1 MRNRIIKYFIDKAK
15 RNKLIQ
21 SIFEQPINL
30 NKFSV
35 IGSFIDSKG
44 NTHKLYEGFRTK
56 IKPGWERIFQQDGK
70 IFNKSPQRIRNIVQN
85 GRIAVDRIEPVINLY
100 TSGIKNI
107 RILEIGCSAG
117 GTSFAFAE
125 KGAVEVIG
133 TEYFA
138 YKLESLDSAEI
149 LQTDLNEVDKNLS
162 ELRELV
168 RKHFQ
173 NTHKIS
179 FIDDDICNSG
189 LNHNYFDLICSWD
202 VLEHLHNPLPAFN
215 NMYQLLKEG
224 GIAIHEYNPFFA
236 LNGGHSACTIDFP
249 WGHVILNKEDFVKF
263 NKEIQPERED
273 TALSFYLNGINRMTI
288 NDLKDY
294 CKQADLEILSL
305 IEFPKEQHLRMIDKN
320 ILDLAIS
327 NYSSL
332 ELKDLITPKIIVVLR
347 KPFAH
352 NK

>member
-1 MRNRIIKYFIDKAK
+1 MRKKIIKYFIDKAK

-30 NKFSV
+30 DNFS
-35 IGSFIDSKG
+35 IKGSFVDSKG
-44 NTHKLYEGFRTK
+44 NTHSLYEGFRTK
-56 IKPGWERIFQQDGK
+56 IKPGWERIFEQDGK
-70 IFNKSPQRIRNIVQN
+70 TFNKSPERIRNIVQN
-85 GRIAVDRIEPVINLY
+85 GRIAVERIEPVIDLY

-125 KGAVEVIG
+125 KGAAEVIG
-133 TEYFA
+133 TEFSE
-138 YKLESLDSAEI
+138 YKIESLDSGKSSQSN
-149 LQTDLNEVDKNLS
+149 LKEVTNNLS

-168 RKHFQ
+168 RKHFK
-173 NTHKIS
+173 NTDKTS
-179 FIDDDICNSG
+179 FIDDDICDSR
-189 LNHNYFDLICSWD
+189 LNRNYFDLICSWD
-202 VLEHLHNPLPAFN
+202 VLEHLHNPLPAFH

-263 NKEIQPERED
+263 NKEKQPERED
-273 TALSFYLNGINRMTI
+273 TSLSFYLNGINRMTI
-288 NDLKDY
+288 KDLKDY
-294 CKQADLEILSL
+294 CKQAKLEILSL

-320 ILDLAIS
+320 ILELAIS

-332 ELKDLITPKIIVVLR
+332 ELSDLITPKIIAILR
-347 KPFAH
+347 KPIT
-352 NK
+352 